1 MKILLTNDDGYD
13 AVNIK
18 KFFKYLSKEHDVWMV
33 APKNN
38 CSGMSSAISFLKE
51 TKIEKISGW
60 NWNPFIC
67 QIEIMMILNSQN
79 PVVFGKGSSIYI
91 KCRFTILTIL

>member
-51 TKIEKISGW
+51 TKIEKISDRIYAVDGTPADCVFW
-60 NWNPFIC
+60 NA
-67 QIEIMMILNSQN
+67 
-79 PVVFGKGSSIYI
+79 KYY
-91 KCRFTILTIL
+91 